1 MTGSG
6 RLLCRKL
13 LLDYERVLIILST
26 IIINYKEK
34 NPVHC
39 LVEVPNT
46 LWFVTGA
53 IFIMNSEYYR
63 RLILI
68 IKKNDNMVG
77 YIEKPKEKNVE
88 LTFS

>member
-13 LLDYERVLIILST
+13 LLDYERVLIILVLKKLSIT
-26 IIINYKEK
+26 KK

-53 IFIMNSEYYR
+53 ILSRMVD
-63 RLILI
+63 I
-68 IKKNDNMVG
+68 IDD
-77 YIEKPKEKNVE
+77 
-88 LTFS
+88 

>member
-13 LLDYERVLIILST
+13 LLDYERVLMILVLK
-26 IIINYKEK
+26 NYQLQRK

-53 IFIMNSEYYR
+53 ILSQMMG
-63 RLILI
+63 I
-68 IKKNDNMVG
+68 IDD
-77 YIEKPKEKNVE
+77 
-88 LTFS
+88 